1 MTHEIAT
8 NYWMADGKCADL
20 NPSLF
25 FPSDGTGVEVAKKIC
40 STCDMKIP
48 CLEYALRN
56 RADHGVWG
64 GASERQRRRILKA
77 RKKLLVQSSSIGVH

>member
-1 MTHEIAT
+1 MEPNLLPRSHSLKQPDVFVNTGVEMTYEIAT

-25 FPSDGTGVEVAKKIC
+25 FPSDGKGVEVAKKIC

-48 CLEYALRN
+48 CL
-56 RADHGVWG
+56 
-64 GASERQRRRILKA
+64 
-77 RKKLLVQSSSIGVH
+77 

>member
-1 MTHEIAT
+1 MTYEIAT

-25 FPSDGTGVEVAKKIC
+25 FPSDGKGVEVAKKIC

-56 RADHGVWG
+56 RVDHGVWG
-64 GASERQRRRILKA
+64 GASERQRRRILISLKE
-77 RKKLLVQSSSIGVH
+77 LLVQSSSIGVH

>member
-25 FPSDGTGVEVAKKIC
+25 FPSDGNGVEGAKKIC
-40 STCDMKIP
+40 ASCDMKIP

-56 RADHGVWG
+56 RVDHGVSG
-64 GASERQRRRILKA
+64 GASELQRRRILRA
-77 RKKLLVQSSSIGVH
+77 RKELLVQG